1 MRRHQVCNVT
11 RRASPPPATCAAGL
25 LTHTEH
31 VLNVWLAKLNVFP
44 LQAGLSKGQIPRL
57 AVFTL
62 EGILLYMQSLLAQ
75 HNLI

>member
-1 MRRHQVCNVT
+1 MW
-11 RRASPPPATCAAGL
+11 ASL

-31 VLNVWLAKLNVFP
+31 VLNVWLAKLKVFH
-44 LQAGLSKGQIPRL
+44 LQVGLSKGQIPCL

-62 EGILLYMQSLLAQ
+62 EGILLHMQSLPAQ